1 MQTVHR
7 NYHKSL
13 QICYTYST
21 YIKLQQMM
29 DNEPWN

>member
-1 MQTVHR
+1 MRFIV
-7 NYHKSL
+7 KLL